1 MSRSTLHL
9 DKKGQVAIITGGANG
24 IGLGCA
30 AAFLREGADVALF
43 DMNQAAL
50 SAARAE
56 LEAIGA
62 PGRVLD
68 CVVNVTDEAS
78 VMSAV
83 KTVTDTFG
91 RVDILVYSTGTN
103 IPDRSVERLTTDTWD
118 MMVATNLNGA
128 FYCTKAVVP
137 IMREQGDGTIIYISS
152 GCVQFPDTSGVSY
165 QATKHGMKG
174 LSYGT
179 LKEEKENGI
188 RTSVIFPGLCDTPLV
203 IQRPVKTPDDVLAQ
217 ALQPQDV
224 ADACLY
230 VATLP
235 ARACVPEL
243 VLLPAGLA

>member
-1 MSRSTLHL
+1 MSGSLEGR
-9 DKKGQVAIITGGANG
+9 VAVVVGSSSGMG
-24 IGLGCA
+24 RA
-30 AAFLREGADVALF
+30 AALTFAAQGADVVLASRNEEALN
-43 DMNQAAL
+43 DVAAEIGEGAL
-50 SAARAE
+50 VCPTDARDAGAVNRMVAAAK
-56 LEAIGA
+56 EA
-62 PGRVLD
+62 
-68 CVVNVTDEAS
+68 
-78 VMSAV
+78 
-83 KTVTDTFG
+83 FG
-91 RVDILVYSTGTN
+91 RIDILVYSTGTN

-137 IMREQGDGTIIYISS
+137 IMREQRSGTIIYISS

-179 LKEEKENGI
+179 LKEEKGNGI
-188 RTSVIFPGLCDTPLV
+188 RTSVVFPGLCDTPLV
-203 IQRPVKTPDDVLAQ
+203 LQRPIRTPDDVLAQ